1 MDLALEEVELEL
13 GDDVDLF
20 VSTSNDNKTHNNNDS
35 DNWPLRQDREDARSR
50 GTDYR
55 MPLNASGCRGMHL
68 NASQCL
74 SMPLNA
80 SQCMAYMSKMRQI
93 RSPSVSSS
101 SWTSENA
108 TGGTGGG
115 KGALRFLQM
124 HGYGLDGA

>member
-1 MDLALEEVELEL
+1 MKLENEREHEQRQEEGERLDRCHNVWGRANARLPTGLVDLALEEVELEL

-35 DNWPLRQDREDARSR
+35 DNGPLRQDREDALSR

-55 MPLNASGCRGMHL
+55 MPLNASGCLGMHL

-80 SQCMAYMSKMRQI
+80 WHI
-93 RSPSVSSS
+93 
-101 SWTSENA
+101 
-108 TGGTGGG
+108 
-115 KGALRFLQM
+115 
-124 HGYGLDGA
+124 